1 MKAQHH
7 RTTNRAKT
15 GLPGS
20 VNRRRTSTASGA
32 SSRSTKAPRK
42 ATKAAHL
49 QGNGAR
55 VIMLMVGIGS
65 IIAVGFILAQHSLI
79 NVLQLKRA
87 EESLKSELDTLSSQQ
102 RFYAFKKEQ
111 ALSTQESDR
120 AANESGL
127 VQPGFGKTVTP
138 SVQAAPETGKQAKV
152 ETQSKALS
160 SGLVNKVPD
169 KRTAVAKPPAKAAS
183 TAKGGKMVNKAAPV
197 GKSDKTKSDKTKK
210 ENNQIA
216 KHQKPQKEMKRQR

>member
-7 RTTNRAKT
+7 RTTNRAKI

-20 VNRRRTSTASGA
+20 VTRRRTSTASGT

-42 ATKAAHL
+42 ATKATHR

-55 VIMLMVGIGS
+55 VIMLMVGVGS

-102 RFYAFKKEQ
+102 RFYTFKKEQ

-127 VQPGFGKTVTP
+127 IQPGLGKTVAPTV
-138 SVQAAPETGKQAKV
+138 SVAPETRKQAKV

-169 KRTAVAKPPAKAAS
+169 KRTAVAKPPAKAANS
-183 TAKGGKMVNKAAPV
+183 AKVVKVTNKPV
-197 GKSDKTKSDKTKK
+197 PAGKSGKTKPDKTKK
-210 ENNQIA
+210 DNNQIA
-216 KHQKPQKEMKRQR
+216 KHQKPQKEVKRQR

>member
-20 VNRRRTSTASGA
+20 VTRRRTSTASGA
-32 SSRSTKAPRK
+32 SSRSSKAPRK
-42 ATKAAHL
+42 ATKAAHR

-102 RFYAFKKEQ
+102 RFYTFKKEQ

-127 VQPGFGKTVTP
+127 IQPGLGKTVVSAVP
-138 SVQAAPETGKQAKV
+138 AVPETGKQAKSESQV
-152 ETQSKALS
+152 KALS
-160 SGLVNKVPD
+160 SELVTKVPD
-169 KRTAVAKPPAKAAS
+169 KRTATAKPSTKVAN
-183 TAKGGKMVNKAAPV
+183 TAKVIKVANKAIPA
-197 GKSDKTKSDKTKK
+197 GKSDKTKPDKTKK
-210 ENNQIA
+210 DTPQIA
-216 KHQKPQKEMKRQR
+216 KHQKPQKEVKRQR

>member
-7 RTTNRAKT
+7 RTTNRVKT

-20 VNRRRTSTASGA
+20 VNRRRTSAASGA

-42 ATKAAHL
+42 ATKATHP

-55 VIMLMVGIGS
+55 VIMLMVSIGS

-87 EESLKSELDTLSSQQ
+87 EEGLKSELDTLSSQQ
-102 RFYAFKKEQ
+102 RFYTFKKEQ

-127 VQPGFGKTVTP
+127 VQPGLGKTVAP
-138 SVQAAPETGKQAKV
+138 VVSVVPQTGKQAKV
-152 ETQSKALS
+152 ETQSKTLS

-169 KRTAVAKPPAKAAS
+169 KRTVVAKPPAKAANTS
-183 TAKGGKMVNKAAPV
+183 KVVKVANKTVPAGKPDKAKP
-197 GKSDKTKSDKTKK
+197 DKTKK

-216 KHQKPQKEMKRQR
+216 KHQKPQKEVKRQR